1 MVSAPKLKAKVLLI
15 SGNFFTQANSK
26 IKEAE
31 ALRANGTGQERV
43 RAAGQLVFLKGRK
56 DELEARTREL
66 GAVQDG
72 LGATVVQWIKEDWL
86 ILMQRLQVLMEQ

>member
-1 MVSAPKLKAKVLLI
+1 MSIEPIKAELI
-15 SGNFFTQANSK
+15 GMLAQANSK

-31 ALRANGTGQERV
+31 AQRANGTGEERV
-43 RAAGQLVFLKGRK
+43 HAAGELVFLKAQK
-56 DELEARTREL
+56 ADLEVRTREL

-86 ILMQRLQVLMEQ
+86 ILMQRLQILMEQ